1 MYFESYKPWVFF
13 GIACLVAVLF
23 CIYWISKLKTD
34 LQKTGVPIAVLVC
47 IAIPFIATT
56 IYLQNFDSM
65 NPLLNIMRCLTFFTG
80 SIMFGGV
87 SIKFIQWYKMES
99 LQISKARYWMSII
112 LTAFLSIAFFA
123 LFVDV
128 LVFLLR

>member
-1 MYFESYKPWVFF
+1 MYFESYKPWVIF
-13 GIACLVAVLF
+13 GIACLIAVLG
-23 CIYWISKLKTD
+23 CIYWISKLKTE

-56 IYLQNFDSM
+56 VYLQEFDYM
-65 NPLLNIMRCLTFFTG
+65 NPLLNLMRCLTFFTG
-80 SIMFGGV
+80 STMFGGV

-128 LVFLLR
+128 LLFLLR

>member
-47 IAIPFIATT
+47 IAIPFIAKT

-99 LQISKARYWMSII
+99 LQISKARDWMSII

>member
-65 NPLLNIMRCLTFFTG
+65 NPLLNIM
-80 SIMFGGV
+80 
-87 SIKFIQWYKMES
+87 
-99 LQISKARYWMSII
+99 
-112 LTAFLSIAFFA
+112 
-123 LFVDV
+123 
-128 LVFLLR
+128 

>member
-23 CIYWISKLKTD
+23 CFYWISRLKTD
-34 LQKTGVPIAVLVC
+34 LQKSAVPIAVLVC

-87 SIKFIQWYKMES
+87 SIKCIQWYKMES